1 MIRVQ
6 IAIMAKVKNNV
17 SLFQKKNAV
26 NRQSSASMDRGSRDQ
41 SNMRDKSL
49 WYLVEIEAEQ
59 ILIGF
64 LQRCMN
70 DEGF

>member
-49 WYLVEIEAEQ
+49 WYLVEI
-59 ILIGF
+59 
-64 LQRCMN
+64 
-70 DEGF
+70 